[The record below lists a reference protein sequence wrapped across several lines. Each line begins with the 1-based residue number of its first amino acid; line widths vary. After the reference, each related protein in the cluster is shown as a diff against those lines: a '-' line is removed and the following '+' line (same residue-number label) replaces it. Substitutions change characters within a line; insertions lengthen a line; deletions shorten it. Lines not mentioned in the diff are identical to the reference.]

1 VQGKMMG
8 GLISKLD
15 EMLQQES
22 PAQAHPTHLAQAAA
36 ALGTDGIN
44 RQLFSE

>member
-1 VQGKMMG
+1 MMG

-15 EMLQQES
+15 EMLQQEM
-22 PAQAHPTHLAQAAA
+22 PAQTHSSPAAA
-36 ALGTDGIN
+36 AVNTDGIN